1 MEVVLLNKKILAII
15 PARSG
20 SKRLPN
26 KNMLSLSGK
35 PLIQWTIEAALL
47 VDEIDD
53 VIVSTD
59 SEDIAKFAKLQG
71 AKVPFLR
78 PDNISGDTATSVD
91 VAENA
96 INFFK
101 KLGVTYEYILLLQPT
116 SPLRKA
122 EHIEEAIVLQKTHL
136 ASGVV
141 SVCECEH
148 SPLWTNTLDES
159 LSMDNFLTDFVK
171 NNTRSQDLA
180 TYYRLNGAIY
190 LVNTESFLKE
200 KNLFLSENLLAY
212 KMSLEDSIDIDNLM
226 DFKLADLIMNEK
238 NKIFT

>member
-1 MEVVLLNKKILAII
+1 MEVALLNKKILAII

-20 SKRLPN
+20 SKRLSN
-26 KNMLSLSGK
+26 KNMLNLSGK

-47 VDEIDD
+47 VDAIDD

-59 SEDIAKFAKLQG
+59 SECIATFSKQQG

-91 VAENA
+91 VAEHA

-122 EHIEEAIVLQKTHL
+122 VHIEEAIALQKTHL
-136 ASGVV
+136 ANGVI

-148 SPLWTNTLDES
+148 SPLWTNTLDQS

-171 NNTRSQDLA
+171 NNTRSQDLS

-200 KNLFLSENLLAY
+200 KNLFLSEKLLAY
-212 KMSLEDSIDIDNLM
+212 KMSSEDSIDIDNLM
-226 DFKLADLIMNEK
+226 DFKFANLIMNEK
-238 NKIFT
+238 Y